1 MHRKREGLANL
12 LGDENRGVIDEKHGG
27 HLDPPRRSRG
37 ERLEVLRL
45 PDWYDVPDT
54 ETVLAVRVVVKMQT
68 TGYAILVSR
77 GPMEH
82 ATTWFA
88 AAFALACLSAG
99 CAGHPRTGPDVPT
112 DARTPSITST
122 DLKWDVLTIKRPGRD
137 LPPGQEELRSAAW
150 IANSSTL
157 ISGKRDAVLV
167 DTFLTTEQ
175 SRTLADWV
183 ANSGKSL
190 TTIYITHG
198 HPDHFLGLAL
208 LLERFPR
215 AQAVATPN
223 VVRGMQEYLSQG
235 KVDSLRKSYPGQI
248 PDRLVVAQALEGNE
262 LELEGQKLIVV
273 DAGRTDTAH
282 STCLYV
288 PSIGLLVAGDTVYN
302 GIYPFLGET
311 DTQSRLE
318 WVSTLDKLEALK
330 PRVVVAGHKVPENTD
345 APSTIDDT
353 RRYLLDFN
361 RMDAATTSARELY
374 DRMYGLYPNR
384 INPGSIWNA
393 ANTAKKPP
401 G

>member
-1 MHRKREGLANL
+1 
-12 LGDENRGVIDEKHGG
+12 
-27 HLDPPRRSRG
+27 
-37 ERLEVLRL
+37 
-45 PDWYDVPDT
+45 
-54 ETVLAVRVVVKMQT
+54 
-68 TGYAILVSR
+68 
-77 GPMEH
+77 MEH
-82 ATTWFA
+82 AMTWFA
-88 AAFALACLSAG
+88 AAFALACISAG

-112 DARTPSITST
+112 DARIPSITST

-190 TTIYITHG
+190 TTIYVTHG

-215 AQAVATPN
+215 AKAVATPD
-223 VVRGMQEYLSQG
+223 VVRGMQEYLSPG
-235 KVDSLRKSYPGQI
+235 KVDGLRKSYPGQI
-248 PDRLVVAQALEGNE
+248 PDRLVVAQALESNE
-262 LELEGQKLIVV
+262 FELEGQKLIVV
-273 DAGRTDTAH
+273 NAGRTDTAH

-330 PRVVVAGHKVPENTD
+330 PRVVVAGHKVPENSD

-374 DRMYGLYPNR
+374 DRMYELYPNR

>member
-1 MHRKREGLANL
+1 MKCR
-12 LGDENRGVIDEKHGG
+12 
-27 HLDPPRRSRG
+27 
-37 ERLEVLRL
+37 
-45 PDWYDVPDT
+45 
-54 ETVLAVRVVVKMQT
+54 ETVVDARVERNGSENRVVVAADDRRRTVQAARFMSCLCAGAGHSTQ
-68 TGYAILVSR
+68 LSDLR
-77 GPMEH
+77 
-82 ATTWFA
+82 WFV
-88 AAFALACLSAG
+88 AAFALVCLLEG
-99 CAGHPRTGPDVPT
+99 CVSHPRTEPDVPA
-112 DARTPSITST
+112 DARTPST
-122 DLKWDVLTIKRPGRD
+122 DLKWEVLTVKRPGRD
-137 LPPGQEELRSAAW
+137 LPPGQEELRSVAW

-167 DTFLTTEQ
+167 DTFLTAEQ

-183 ANSGKSL
+183 AKSGKSL

-208 LLERFPR
+208 LLERFPD
-215 AQAVATPN
+215 AKAVASPD
-223 VVRGMQEYLSQG
+223 VVRAMQDYLSSG
-235 KVDSLRKSYPGQI
+235 KVDGLRKSFPGQI
-248 PDRLVVAQALEGNE
+248 PDHLVVARALEGNVI
-262 LELEGQKLIVV
+262 ELEGQRLIVV
-273 DAGRTDTAH
+273 NAGRTDTAH

-288 PSIGLLVAGDTVYN
+288 PSVGLLVAGDTVYN

-330 PRVVVAGHKVPENTD
+330 PRFVVSGHKVPENAD
-345 APSTIDDT
+345 VPGTIDDT

-361 RMDAATTSARELY
+361 RMDAATTSARQLY
-374 DRMYGLYPNR
+374 ERMYELYPNR